1 MYIEEEVIELF
12 KFSEW
17 KLAGKKFKKI
27 RNIQ

>member
-17 KLAGKKFKKI
+17 ELAGKKFKKI